1 MVGPVYTCILKTK
14 YQPVMQIDCGR
25 LFLQEFIDAYMII
38 GFDAKRAFHNTTGLG
53 YYSRTLIELL
63 ATHYPQHQYVLFNPK
78 SSGRFP
84 FRHPAVKEVRPTRF
98 PDTLLTSL
106 WRSSRVVR
114 EFDRYG
120 INLYHGLSHEIPVGI
135 DKTSVPAIV
144 TIHDLIHERYPEQ
157 YKAIDRKIYTRK
169 YKYACRH
176 SARIIATS
184 KQTKRD
190 LVDMYGIDGQKIAVC
205 YQSCSPEYAVQ
216 YTGERKQEIA
226 QRYGL
231 PPRFFLSVG
240 TIIARKNLLN
250 VCKALYLLRDE
261 LDIPLVVVG
270 KGNGPYY
277 QQVKDFILQNGLSN
291 RVIFLS
297 EQPAQPAGYL
307 STADLVGIYQL
318 AEAMIYPSF
327 FEGFGMPVM
336 EALWSGLPVIT
347 SNVSC
352 MPEVGGPAALYA
364 NPNSSEEIA
373 VCMKRIATEPGL
385 REQMQQKGWQHTQ
398 GFTPEKYVTS
408 VMQVYEKI

>member
-1 MVGPVYTCILKTK
+1 
-14 YQPVMQIDCGR
+14 
-25 LFLQEFIDAYMII
+25 MII

-78 SSGRFP
+78 ASGRFP
-84 FRHPAVKEVRPTRF
+84 FLHPSVKEVRPTRF

-106 WRSSRVVR
+106 WRSSRVIH
-114 EFDRYG
+114 EFGRYG
-120 INLYHGLSHEIPVGI
+120 IDLYHGLSHEIPVGI
-135 DKTSVPAIV
+135 DKTGVPAIV
-144 TIHDLIHERYPEQ
+144 TIHDLIHERYPDQ
-157 YKAIDRKIYTRK
+157 YKAFDRKIYTRK

-176 SARIIATS
+176 SARVIATS
-184 KQTKRD
+184 EQTKRD
-190 LVDMYGIDGQKIAVC
+190 LADMYGVDAQKIDVC

-216 YTGERKQEIA
+216 YSREMKQEIA

-240 TIIARKNLLN
+240 TIITRKNLLN
-250 VCKALYLLRDE
+250 VCKALYLLRNE

-270 KGNGPYY
+270 KGHGVYY
-277 QQVKDFILQNGLSN
+277 QQVKDFILQNGLNN

-307 STADLVGIYQL
+307 STPDLVGIYQL

-352 MPEVGGPAALYA
+352 MPEVGGHAALYA
-364 NPNSSEEIA
+364 DPNSSEEIA
-373 VCMKRIATEPGL
+373 ACMKRVCTEPGL
-385 REQMQQKGWQHTQ
+385 REEMQQKGWLHTQ
-398 GFTPEKYVTS
+398 AFTPEKYVAS